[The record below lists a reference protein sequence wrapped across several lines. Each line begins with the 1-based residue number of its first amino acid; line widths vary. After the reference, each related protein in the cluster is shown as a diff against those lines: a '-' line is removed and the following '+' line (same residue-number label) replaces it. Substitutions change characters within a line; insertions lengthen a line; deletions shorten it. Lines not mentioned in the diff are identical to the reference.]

1 MECEAQYVGGPACSA
16 VYTKGSVTQWYTSIG
31 LPIMPLF
38 DIHLSYR
45 SITAKNVKEKGDDGA
60 ESKLDLSGN
69 VTGIGLAFN
78 F

>member
-1 MECEAQYVGGPACSA
+1 
-16 VYTKGSVTQWYTSIG
+16 
-31 LPIMPLF
+31 MPLF

-78 F
+78 S